1 MSTTRIL
8 AVSLLFSTSL
18 ALAPAFADD
27 RTIPG
32 TQVAAIE
39 AQLPVNATTELAPA
53 VAAREDAARTGPAKN
68 AEEVRA
74 LLFGVAPVDVKPGAR
89 INDQDWALIREVAG
103 MYQFQHYRRPENL
116 GTKTA
121 GSDGF
126 ETAAYAADSVPR

>member
-8 AVSLLFSTSL
+8 AVSLLLSTSV

-27 RTIPG
+27 RIIPG

-39 AQLPVNATTELAPA
+39 AQLPVNSTTELAPA
-53 VAAREDAARTGPAKN
+53 LAAREDAARTGPVKD

-89 INDQDWALIREVAG
+89 INGQDGKLIREVAG
-103 MYQFQHYRRPENL
+103 MYQFQHYRRPGNL
-116 GTKTA
+116 ETDVA

-126 ETAAYAADSVPR
+126 ETAANVTDDVLR